1 MSFSNSKFG
10 NILSKTKDKI
20 SSFISDV
27 LYKPQN
33 TYSEINSFL
42 NNNKISNKSNK
53 IDLYRSDYIP
63 SKYNDNNSFL
73 KFESKEYPN
82 FLGQK
87 TLRTNDIS
95 SFRKIN
101 IPNDKRY
108 HKSLLES
115 SLDKI
120 RNEIR
125 HKREENIQRM
135 NELNNK
141 SDKLNDFFNN
151 ESNNKGKFTSMF
163 KTNDKNNNSNSIN
176 LNENEENIYNTNNSF
191 NEISYLNKSDLKRTF
206 NEDLIKSDIN
216 ESFSFYAKNKK
227 KKLDYKII
235 SIQKQ
240 TEFAFNVNNKI
251 NDNNVKITFGVPKEE
266 IKYEPISDKA
276 IFGVNPIFNKEE
288 QKSDF
293 DNKEKNK
300 EEKKSVFDNEEK
312 VIFGAPKEPI
322 ISKPLSDVVS
332 FGFKKNKK
340 KKQEKKNINILFGAP
355 KEIINSEPSME
366 MPKFGLIEKEE
377 KKEENKKD
385 ENNDKILLKPL
396 NDKKEIDSHI
406 TLKPAIT
413 FGINKDEENKKENN
427 KSLLSP
433 SNPFLM
439 NYDNEKEKDKE
450 IVNPFKNDKS
460 ENNLFNNS
468 TEKESSNL
476 FLNNKDKKTKVISIN
491 AVDTSSSPFDT
502 KEQGNRDTLFG
513 NIGIFGNL
521 KNDEKKDENRTN
533 SLFGDSNLINNKG
546 SLFGNMNDKDNSLF
560 GKNKNED
567 SNLLTKEEK
576 NDDKKISLFGNN
588 KNSNSTSLFQNINT
602 DNNNSSL
609 FGNSNNNNDFSLF
622 GQGSKTSLFGNNNNS
637 SLFGNESNDKNK
649 NNSLFGNSNI
659 TFNFGK

>member
-1 MSFSNSKFG
+1 M
-10 NILSKTKDKI
+10 DKI
-20 SSFISDV
+20 
-27 LYKPQN
+27 K
-33 TYSEINSFL
+33 
-42 NNNKISNKSNK
+42 
-53 IDLYRSDYIP
+53 
-63 SKYNDNNSFL
+63 
-73 KFESKEYPN
+73 
-82 FLGQK
+82 
-87 TLRTNDIS
+87 
-95 SFRKIN
+95 
-101 IPNDKRY
+101 
-108 HKSLLES
+108 
-115 SLDKI
+115 
-120 RNEIR
+120 NEIR

-163 KTNDKNNNSNSIN
+163 KTNDNNNNNNSNSIN

-227 KKLDYKII
+227 KKLDKKII

-366 MPKFGLIEKEE
+366 MPKFGLIEKE
-377 KKEENKKD
+377 
-385 ENNDKILLKPL
+385 
-396 NDKKEIDSHI
+396 
-406 TLKPAIT
+406 
-413 FGINKDEENKKENN
+413 
-427 KSLLSP
+427 
-433 SNPFLM
+433 
-439 NYDNEKEKDKE
+439 
-450 IVNPFKNDKS
+450 
-460 ENNLFNNS
+460 
-468 TEKESSNL
+468 
-476 FLNNKDKKTKVISIN
+476 
-491 AVDTSSSPFDT
+491 
-502 KEQGNRDTLFG
+502 
-513 NIGIFGNL
+513 
-521 KNDEKKDENRTN
+521 
-533 SLFGDSNLINNKG
+533 
-546 SLFGNMNDKDNSLF
+546 
-560 GKNKNED
+560 
-567 SNLLTKEEK
+567 
-576 NDDKKISLFGNN
+576 
-588 KNSNSTSLFQNINT
+588 
-602 DNNNSSL
+602 
-609 FGNSNNNNDFSLF
+609 
-622 GQGSKTSLFGNNNNS
+622 
-637 SLFGNESNDKNK
+637 
-649 NNSLFGNSNI
+649 
-659 TFNFGK
+659 